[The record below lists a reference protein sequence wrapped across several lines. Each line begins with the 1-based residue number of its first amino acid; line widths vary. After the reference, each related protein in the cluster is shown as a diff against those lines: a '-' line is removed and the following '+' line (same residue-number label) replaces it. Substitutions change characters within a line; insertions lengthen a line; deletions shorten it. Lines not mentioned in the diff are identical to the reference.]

1 MYVQRVT
8 AISIAVTGTGSA
20 AVTTITVPNSATF
33 VAGGIYDILLRTQT
47 PALTDGTIVNIT
59 NGAGQ
64 AGSIMQRCTANYA
77 RSRALGWRQVIR
89 VQYFDDPVH
98 FVLLGVRG

>member
-8 AISIAVTGTGSA
+8 ATEIAVTGAGDA
-20 AVTTITVPNSATF
+20 AVTTIIVPATATF
-33 VAGGIYDILLRTQT
+33 VPGGIYDILLRTQV
-47 PALTDGTIVNIT
+47 PAETDGTIVNIT
-59 NGAGQ
+59 NGTQ
-64 AGSIMQRCTANYA
+64 AGSIMERCTANYA
-77 RSRALGWRQVIR
+77 RSRGLGWRKVLR

>member
-8 AISIAVTGTGSA
+8 AQGIAVVGSGAA
-20 AVTTITVPNSATF
+20 AVTTITVPSSATF
-33 VAGGIYDILLRTQT
+33 VAGGIYDILLRVQT

-59 NGAGQ
+59 NGTQ
-64 AGSIMQRCTANYA
+64 AGSIMQRSTANYA
-77 RSRALGWRQVIR
+77 RARALGWRKVLR
-89 VQYFDDPVH
+89 VQFFDDPVH